1 MTVTALPTAQ
11 APVPVAPPASTAT
24 TAYEPAPAG
33 APADA
38 PRVFAVIAAVMADAM
53 PVGKDQKNTHQNYN
67 FRGIDDVMS
76 AMAGPMRKHGLF
88 ILPQL
93 AHQQQ
98 RSDGKFTRTLITM
111 RYRIYGPAGDCLI
124 AEIPG
129 EAFDTADKS
138 MNKAQS
144 AALKYLL
151 FTVFMLPVDGRSIDD
166 GDRDHPAP
174 DDEQQPRQQNRR
186 QQPQQRG
193 QRQQPRRSQRAEDG
207 PWERDAPSAPQQR
220 QQRRDYAAEARQA
233 ASQQEFDVI
242 RAAASKAGAPPE
254 YLTELDAIAA
264 KKQAA
269 AVAQVRRAEQ
279 LLGESPVDDG
289 HRAAPMPDEQA
300 GAAAEEALRLA
311 ASRAGYQTLDA
322 DFERAY
328 GRPIAQADPS
338 TIHAFRA
345 MIEKAAQ

>member
-1 MTVTALPTAQ
+1 MTVTTLPTAQ
-11 APVPVAPPASTAT
+11 APVPVAPPAPTAT

-33 APADA
+33 TPADA
-38 PRVFAVIAAVMADAM
+38 PRVFTVIAAVMADAM

-93 AHQQQ
+93 AHHQQ
-98 RSDGKFTRTLITM
+98 RSDGKFTRALITM

-166 GDRDHPAP
+166 GDRDHPVP
-174 DDEQQPRQQNRR
+174 DDERQPRQPQTRR
-186 QQPQQRG
+186 QPQQRG
-193 QRQQPRRSQRAEDG
+193 QQRGQRQPQRQPQPEQPRRDYKAEAEAATSEAQFEQIRAE
-207 PWERDAPSAPQQR
+207 A
-220 QQRRDYAAEARQA
+220 
-233 ASQQEFDVI
+233 V
-242 RAAASKAGAPPE
+242 KAGAPPE
-254 YLTELDAIAA
+254 YLASLDAIAEGKRNDA
-264 KKQAA
+264 RAPQRSGAGQPERSNRPA
-269 AVAQVRRAEQ
+269 PASDATITEAQT
-279 LLGESPVDDG
+279 
-289 HRAAPMPDEQA
+289 